1 MIIIQ
6 MNTCKVESKNPFYD
20 IMDVTQTPY
29 LRGFKMLRTGPKQI
43 SLYSIL
49 YDKIPDNHI
58 LKSINSAVDFIL
70 LIIFWET
77 PIVNI
82 TAEQQ
87 RT

>member
-1 MIIIQ
+1 
-6 MNTCKVESKNPFYD
+6 
-20 IMDVTQTPY
+20 
-29 LRGFKMLRTGPKQI
+29 MLRTGPKQI